1 MYTLCIDE
9 TQNTAQ
15 SNPDVRSI
23 CQVSVQRAQLV
34 ASEGNFEESDAEK
47 LLLNWDLLCEGCVA
61 ALRLFF

>member
-1 MYTLCIDE
+1 MYILCIDE

-15 SNPDVRSI
+15 LNPDVHSV

-34 ASEGNFEESDAEK
+34 ASERNFEESDAEK
-47 LLLNWDLLCEGCVA
+47 LLLNWDLLWEGCVV